1 MTDYVSS
8 RHAAIVNSQ
17 GRNPLVSGENRS
29 PSPKGAAV
37 RYCRPLGATDAV
49 RRLSRGLRPW
59 LLTVGPLGLR
69 NRQDARSGFSLME
82 MLAVAAVLGVVAVVI
97 VPRLTGG
104 SASSKTAACGAH
116 RGNIEVQAELWRH
129 NTGAWP
135 AANLS
140 DAGANLNYFP
150 GGVPVC
156 PVDGSAFTI
165 NSTGRVV
172 GHNH

>member
-1 MTDYVSS
+1 MK
-8 RHAAIVNSQ
+8 RMK
-17 GRNPLVSGENRS
+17 RN
-29 PSPKGAAV
+29 
-37 RYCRPLGATDAV
+37 
-49 RRLSRGLRPW
+49 
-59 LLTVGPLGLR
+59 
-69 NRQDARSGFSLME
+69 RSGFSLLE
-82 MLAVAAVLGVVAVVI
+82 MLAVAAVLGIVAAVM

-104 SASSKTAACGAH
+104 SATSRKAACGTH

-140 DAGANLNYFP
+140 DIGANLNYFP
-150 GGVPVC
+150 SGVPAC
-156 PVDGSAFTI
+156 PVDGTVFMI

>member
-1 MTDYVSS
+1 MVS
-8 RHAAIVNSQ
+8 NQ
-17 GRNPLVSGENRS
+17 
-29 PSPKGAAV
+29 
-37 RYCRPLGATDAV
+37 
-49 RRLSRGLRPW
+49 LR
-59 LLTVGPLGLR
+59 
-69 NRQDARSGFSLME
+69 RSGFSLLE
-82 MLAVAAVLGVVAVVI
+82 LLAAAAVIGVVAALI

-104 SASSKTAACGAH
+104 GASSRKAACGAH

-135 AANLS
+135 TTNLS
-140 DAGANLNYFP
+140 DVGANLNYFP